1 MTKDVLVITGPTATG
16 KTELGVKMAQE
27 LDGEIVSADSMQVYK
42 YMDVGTAKPAK
53 EEMCGIPHH
62 MIDVASPFERY
73 SVAMYVEAAAR
84 CCDDILSRKKVP
96 IIVGGTGLYIESL
109 ILGRDFAPMDEES
122 PLRRQLEEEYD
133 RLGGEEM
140 LKILSEKDPVR
151 AQKLHPNDKKR
162 IVRALES
169 CASGVSITDHDAKTQ
184 QTPPRYNAKIVVLGY
199 EERERLYAGINRR
212 VDVMMEKGL
221 VSEVEKLLG
230 MGLTEGHTAMQAIG
244 YKEIIAALRGET
256 SLDEAAELVKQG
268 SRRYAKR
275 QISWC
280 TRYKDALRI
289 NWEEKPNMSRAVQ
302 ASTFF
307 FRERG

>member
-16 KTELGVKMAQE
+16 KTELGVRLAQE
-27 LDGEIVSADSMQVYK
+27 LNGEIVSADSMQVYK
-42 YMDVGTAKPAK
+42 YMDVGTAKPTK
-53 EEMCGIPHH
+53 DEMGGIPHH

-73 SVAMYVEAAAR
+73 SVAMYVEAASR
-84 CCDDILSRKKVP
+84 CCDDILSRGKVP

-122 PLRRQLEEEYD
+122 PLRRELEEEYD
-133 RLGGEEM
+133 RAGGEEM
-140 LKILSEKDPVR
+140 LKRLAERDPVR

-169 CASGVSITDHDAKTQ
+169 CAAGVSITDHDIETRRL
-184 QTPPRYNAKIVVLGY
+184 PPKYNARTVVLGY
-199 EERERLYAGINRR
+199 EERERLYDRINRR
-212 VDVMMEKGL
+212 VDVMMERGL
-221 VSEVEKLLG
+221 VGEVEGLLN
-230 MGLTEGHTAMQAIG
+230 MGLTQGHTAMQAIG

-256 SLDEAAELVKQG
+256 SLEEAVALVKQG

-289 NWEEKPNMSRAVQ
+289 NWKENPNMSQAVQ

-307 FRERG
+307 FGEKG